1 MPLSTKFIT
10 VRQIKRASLERDF
23 PHCPY
28 VYSGINFH
36 TARIIRAYTIVRHRC
51 GNITM
56 AKTPAKSKNPQ
67 SNIHHENHNLQF
79 IPAHFIL
86 ILFFVYKN
94 IMINRSLCETFYQ
107 IKITEIN
114 SRWSYIYNGSYICC
128 SIFCL
133 S

>member
-36 TARIIRAYTIVRHRC
+36 TARIIQAYAIVRHHC

-56 AKTPAKSKNPQ
+56 TKTPAKSKTQNQ
-67 SNIHHENHNLQF
+67 IYTMKTTTCNLFQ
-79 IPAHFIL
+79 HIL
-86 ILFFVYKN
+86 Y
-94 IMINRSLCETFYQ
+94 
-107 IKITEIN
+107 
-114 SRWSYIYNGSYICC
+114 
-128 SIFCL
+128 
-133 S
+133 